1 MAAQKGLNAALD
13 ALLDVEGVPAHF
25 HPEGFHMEIVK
36 SEINA
41 AGARRCPRSPTRSFW
56 SHVSNSTLSHS
67 LCAGAVNH
75 PQSAKR
81 TMIVHKRIMSE
92 PQPELGDFDWTTEL
106 AKFKDLDYPE
116 YYTKPFH
123 SVPGARV
130 HRATMFTVPALV
142 AASAVLVYVGGTCCP

>member
-1 MAAQKGLNAALD
+1 
-13 ALLDVEGVPAHF
+13 
-25 HPEGFHMEIVK
+25 
-36 SEINA
+36 
-41 AGARRCPRSPTRSFW
+41 
-56 SHVSNSTLSHS
+56 
-67 LCAGAVNH
+67 
-75 PQSAKR
+75 
-81 TMIVHKRIMSE
+81 MIVHKRIMSE

-130 HRATMFTVPALV
+130 HRATMLTVPALV